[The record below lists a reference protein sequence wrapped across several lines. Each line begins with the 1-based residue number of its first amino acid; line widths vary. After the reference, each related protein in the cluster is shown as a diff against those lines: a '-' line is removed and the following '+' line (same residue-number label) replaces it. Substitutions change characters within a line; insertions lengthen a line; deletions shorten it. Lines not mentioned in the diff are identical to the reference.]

1 MFREGGVKMDNLAI
15 YNKVRK
21 VPQEAQKPIKGG
33 RLKGMTDINPMWR
46 IKTITEQFG
55 PVGQGWYYEIIEK
68 RIEEGGNN
76 EKVAFVDI
84 NLFVKFGDEWSKPIV
99 GTGGS
104 SFVAKEKSGFFT
116 SDECFKM
123 ALTDAISV
131 ACKALG
137 VGADVYFEKDR
148 SKYDVN
154 KQPQTSPP
162 EKNTTPAKTTK
173 ATTQKTD
180 QATPAQLKKL
190 YAMANEKNIPGKEM
204 KGLIKIYYNKDS
216 SKELTKQEAS
226 DLIERIGELPLAE

>member
-1 MFREGGVKMDNLAI
+1 MFCEGGVKMDNLAI

-173 ATTQKTD
+173 HDDDKPERNNKKFASFWSNVKNLGFTEEEVHEIAGVDSLKGFTQNQLNALLLKLNNQKASQAAKT
-180 QATPAQLKKL
+180 
-190 YAMANEKNIPGKEM
+190 
-204 KGLIKIYYNKDS
+204 
-216 SKELTKQEAS
+216 
-226 DLIERIGELPLAE
+226 